1 MTVYLGGGDDLFNQ
15 LELGKRWRAQ
25 QEEIAPIRVE
35 APPLPPEDPLV
46 EMMGQETEGEG
57 AEVSPAGE
65 EQQPAQPPAPTPQP
79 VTRAEPQEDDGG
91 RRIPIPRP
99 RLGIGDALRNL
110 AKSAA
115 SMFIEDDEGEEAGQA
130 EKAPAIP
137 PQPAP
142 PRPGPRFFG
151 RVELPEPPQPK
162 VPKPSVAA
170 EGELVVFVGALP
182 HCGTTTSLVGWAL
195 ARAEAGE
202 EVVAIDAHAERPTLP
217 VHVMGRVAN
226 AGWLDTK
233 QNTVLHLKRYVVE
246 VPGVERFRII
256 PLAWQP
262 ALDPA
267 NACAIQERLPL
278 AVDTAKHVGAST
290 IAVDL
295 GSFRPICNGNVDL
308 RLKWAARA
316 ADVVVV
322 VTFDDVLGLDA
333 AARMIVALRSEQ
345 AKSVV
350 LIVVGDWGS
359 LAAKRVHKALMSLQ
373 PPAPVD
379 SVVPVP
385 WDKAIT
391 QALGKQLPPLRIG
404 ALYPKQ
410 KQSVA

>member
-1 MTVYLGGGDDLFNQ
+1 MTMYLGGGDDLFNQ

-35 APPLPPEDPLV
+35 APPLPPEDPLM
-46 EMMGQETEGEG
+46 EMMEQETEGQG

-65 EQQPAQPPAPTPQP
+65 ESQSAQPPAPTPQP
-79 VTRAEPQEDDGG
+79 VAKAEPQEEGG
-91 RRIPIPRP
+91 SRRISIPRP
-99 RLGIGDALRNL
+99 RWGIGGALRNL

-115 SMFIEDDEGEEAGQA
+115 SMFIEDDEEEEEVQVQN
-130 EKAPAIP
+130 KPTIP

-142 PRPGPRFFG
+142 SRSGPRFFG

-202 EVVAIDAHAERPTLP
+202 DVVAIDAHAERPTLP

-267 NACAIQERLPL
+267 NACAIHERIPL
-278 AVDTAKHVGAST
+278 VIETAKHVGAST

-295 GSFRPICNGNVDL
+295 GSFRPICNGSVDI
-308 RLKWAARA
+308 RLKWAAKA
-316 ADVVVV
+316 ADVIVV

-345 AKSVV
+345 AESIV
-350 LIVVGDWGS
+350 LIVVGNWGAV
-359 LAAKRVHKALMSLQ
+359 AASRVRRALMSLQ

-385 WDKAIT
+385 WDQTIT
-391 QALGKQLPPLRIG
+391 QSLGKQLPPLRIG
-404 ALYPKQ
+404 ALFAKQ
-410 KQSVA
+410 KQGVA